1 MAGDAFSE
9 QKAAIERRRT
19 LELAFVGVF
28 GIDGA
33 RTAQQQ
39 IVWEWLEHCGFRRRA
54 MIYPS
59 PTGTIDPSQIS
70 ANAAAHAVVVAIEKL
85 IRAGSLPL
93 NPLTHPQPD
102 SIRDT

>member
-1 MAGDAFSE
+1 MAVDSFSE

-19 LELAFVGVF
+19 VELAFREVF
-28 GIDGA
+28 GEEG
-33 RTAQQQ
+33 RRNGSQQ
-39 IVWEWLEHCGFRRRA
+39 IVWEWMEHAGFRSRP

-59 PTGTIDPSQIS
+59 PTGTIDPSQTS
-70 ANAAAHAVVVAIEKL
+70 ANAAAHAVFVAIEKL

-102 SIRDT
+102 KIRDT